1 VAISKTKDV
10 TAYGLHGM
18 SNLTQPPAPLVDR
31 EGRIT
36 PHFVVNAD
44 VTDSGVAKKAR
55 GYGLPLSIPGLYSIA
70 GEELGLSAMLGAAD
84 GILYRIDPA
93 SGLKTSLAQVGPK
106 SPLTYAE
113 VNNKIYC
120 SSAYWNGVYNL
131 LTGQMEPWGLPLPGV
146 SPAVSLI
153 PGHLP
158 PGRYALSYTRISD
171 GGMSGNGP
179 IRHIEFQGQ
188 AQGIQ
193 LNNLENDFLCWITQ
207 VNGGP
212 LFLAEINAQGQI
224 TRQVPDFN
232 PLTSLNIVPPP
243 PFAHFAFAHGR
254 FWGIEGRNLHYSEP
268 NELGDLGWFSRKVK
282 PFLEDL
288 VMVAPFTN
296 GLYVN
301 SLTSTWVLRETA
313 PEKMKIERVGNGAIP
328 GSLTLAKIQ
337 ASMSGG
343 AVPTREFA
351 DLSMM
356 PTPVWRSPTSIVIG
370 THSGHLIFVT
380 ERRLKLSTRQ
390 YGAGLFRMQD
400 GIPQIIMTAWGVAQ
414 NPDQEA
420 ENIFRNGFLFKQLF
434 TAGLILGSTAN
445 LTSTV

>member
-1 VAISKTKDV
+1 MATAPKTKDV

-18 SNLTQPPAPLVDR
+18 NNLTQPPAPLVDR

-36 PHFVVNAD
+36 PHFIVNAD
-44 VTDSGVAKKAR
+44 PTDSGVVKKAT
-55 GYGLPLSIPGLYSIA
+55 GYGPPLSIPGLYSIS
-70 GEELGLSAMLGAAD
+70 GEELGLSVLLGAAN

-93 SGLKTSLAQVGPK
+93 SGLKTALASVGPK

-131 LTGQMEPWGLPLPGV
+131 LTGEMEPWGLALPGV
-146 SPAVSLI
+146 APDVSLI
-153 PGHLP
+153 PGDLP
-158 PGRYALSYTRISD
+158 PGRYGLCYTRVTPD
-171 GGMSGNGP
+171 GLSMSGNGL
-179 IRHIEFQGQ
+179 IRHIEFQDQ

-193 LNNLENDFLCWITQ
+193 LNNLEADFVPWMTQ

-254 FWGIEGRNLHYSEP
+254 FWGVVGRNLHYSEP
-268 NELGDLGWFSRKVK
+268 SEIGDLGWFSRKTK
-282 PFLEDL
+282 TFLEDL

-296 GLYVN
+296 GIYVS

-328 GSLTLAKIQ
+328 GSLTMAKIQ

-351 DLSMM
+351 DMSMM
-356 PTPVWRSPTSIVIG
+356 PTPVWRGPTSVVLG
-370 THSGHLIFVT
+370 THSGHLIFMT
-380 ERRLKLSTRQ
+380 ERGLKLSTRQ

-414 NPDQEA
+414 NLDCEA
-420 ENIFRNGFLFKQLF
+420 QAIFQNGKLFEP
-434 TAGLILGSTAN
+434 
-445 LTSTV
+445 